1 MPLNGAVHSFG
12 SGHYKT
18 FFQHWAKK
26 SSLIKKAS
34 FTYDHMSFE
43 NRVRG
48 DFFYWGNDNYFGK
61 KTGRGLKVV
70 DAQKN
75 RTPK

>member
-48 DFFYWGNDNYFGK
+48 DFFIGAMIITLEK
-61 KTGRGLKVV
+61 KQVGV
-70 DAQKN
+70 
-75 RTPK
+75 